1 MIVDFR
7 TIYADVKHFLRTKSE
22 RNPFLTREFILVV
35 QVLFACFLFI
45 VTATVN
51 MRKYKRS
58 RTRAVMFTDADVDT
72 VSSLETTFCLANLKF
87 LEILKFTLG
96 HDSAMLLGDY
106 KIFHSLYF
114 SRKYERKFKTFDKIT
129 IL

>member
-51 MRKYKRS
+51 MRKYMRS

-87 LEILKFTLG
+87 L
-96 HDSAMLLGDY
+96 
-106 KIFHSLYF
+106 
-114 SRKYERKFKTFDKIT
+114 
-129 IL
+129 